1 MAPCPLS
8 QGLNGPLVTRTFQ
21 AVPPIKTN
29 QYGAD
34 AQGRVKMPN
43 SCTAYCHKGT
53 DVAAMDA
60 KYKTLF
66 KK

>member
-1 MAPCPLS
+1 
-8 QGLNGPLVTRTFQ
+8 VTRTFQ